1 MFTWNTIES
10 EPHTETDGD
19 TIHIVIIDKYGRVQD
34 IYFLYKLDDWEDIV
48 NTYEIIK
55 WTFYDLLVK

>member
-10 EPHTETDGD
+10 EPHTETDGN

-48 NTYEIIK
+48 NTYEIVR
-55 WTFYDLLVK
+55 WTFYDLLVE